1 MVPTIF
7 RNPQKIFQGQCSN
20 MNFKFQTSI
29 QYRSMVLL
37 YLFNRGF
44 TDKIYTFA
52 QSKTVRGT
60 KEKLV
65 RFIMDQFRNPNGRT
79 DLMMGERSDEIIKRK
94 RFGNRGNR
102 DKFDRDSL

>member
-1 MVPTIF
+1 M
-7 RNPQKIFQGQCSN
+7 
-20 MNFKFQTSI
+20 
-29 QYRSMVLL
+29 
-37 YLFNRGF
+37 
-44 TDKIYTFA
+44 
-52 QSKTVRGT
+52 RGT

-79 DLMMGERSDEIIKRK
+79 DLVMGERSDEIIKRK